1 MTCRLHKLHSI
12 CDRQGQG
19 KPSVGRVRRHAACG
33 DRTVLHKQIFSQCN
47 KFFVPARGVEDVT
60 PYRRTDCFPVSL
72 CIKNSSKAEQTLI
85 KSSADPAAPRHR
97 GTVPGIQFAFG
108 EYLRFCSV
116 PRSALRYAKV
126 RLRHFATNCEIP
138 ALRMTQDV
146 KSPAFLLSI
155 FPNPIDIPQ
164 K

>member
-85 KSSADPAAPRHR
+85 KSSADPAAIRLWR
-97 GTVPGIQFAFG
+97 IFALL
-108 EYLRFCSV
+108 LRF
-116 PRSALRYAKV
+116 ALC
-126 RLRHFATNCEIP
+126 ATLCKSSTPSFRNSCEIP